1 MLKSHPILV
10 VSKARFPKSFIPIGF
25 RGPFKDE
32 SINQVKTMSDDL
44 FLKIISREIPADIV
58 FENDD
63 VLAFRD
69 VNPQAPLHVLII
81 PKKRIPTINDFQPD
95 DAELLG
101 KLLLAAKD
109 IAAEQGVAEDGYRV
123 VMNCNSAAGQTV
135 FHVHLHLLGG
145 RTFSWP
151 PG

>member
-1 MLKSHPILV
+1 MFAGESSDEIQVLRFSASLVLLDILI
-10 VSKARFPKSFIPIGF
+10 R
-25 RGPFKDE
+25 
-32 SINQVKTMSDDL
+32 INIMSDDL
-44 FLKIISREIPADIV
+44 FLKIVSREIPADIV

-81 PKKRIPTINDFQPD
+81 PKTRIPTINDMQAG
-95 DAELLG
+95 DAELFG
-101 KLLLAAKD
+101 KLFLAAQE

-145 RTFSWP
+145 RTFN
-151 PG
+151 

>member
-1 MLKSHPILV
+1 
-10 VSKARFPKSFIPIGF
+10 
-25 RGPFKDE
+25 
-32 SINQVKTMSDDL
+32 MSDDL
-44 FLKIISREIPADIV
+44 FLKIASREIPADIV
-58 FENDD
+58 YEDED

-81 PKKRIPTINDFQPD
+81 PKRRIATINDMQED
-95 DAELLG
+95 DADVFGRLFF
-101 KLLLAAKD
+101 AARQ
-109 IAAEQGVAEDGYRV
+109 IAADHGVAEDGYRV

-145 RTFSWP
+145 RGFDWP

>member
-1 MLKSHPILV
+1 
-10 VSKARFPKSFIPIGF
+10 
-25 RGPFKDE
+25 
-32 SINQVKTMSDDL
+32 MSDDL
-44 FLKIISREIPADIV
+44 FLKIVSREIPADIV

-81 PKKRIPTINDFQPD
+81 PKVRIPTINDMQAQDTEIF
-95 DAELLG
+95 G
-101 KLLLAAKD
+101 KLFLAARE
-109 IAAEQGVAEDGYRV
+109 IAAKEGVAEDGYRT
-123 VMNCNSAAGQTV
+123 VMNCNSAGGQTV

-145 RTFSWP
+145 RNFKWP

>member
-1 MLKSHPILV
+1 
-10 VSKARFPKSFIPIGF
+10 
-25 RGPFKDE
+25 
-32 SINQVKTMSDDL
+32 MSDDL
-44 FLKIISREIPADIV
+44 FLKIVSREIPADIV

-69 VNPQAPLHVLII
+69 VNPQAPVHVLII
-81 PKKRIPTINDFQPD
+81 PKNRIPTINDMQAH
-95 DAELLG
+95 DAELFG
-101 KLLLAAKD
+101 KLFLAARE

-123 VMNCNSAAGQTV
+123 VMNCNAGAGQTV

-145 RTFSWP
+145 RRLNWP

>member
-1 MLKSHPILV
+1 
-10 VSKARFPKSFIPIGF
+10 
-25 RGPFKDE
+25 
-32 SINQVKTMSDDL
+32 MSDDL
-44 FLKIISREIPADIV
+44 FLKIIAREIPADIV

-81 PKKRIPTINDFQPD
+81 PKVRIRTINEMQPQN
-95 DAELLG
+95 AELFGQLF
-101 KLLLAAKD
+101 LAAKEV
-109 IAAEQGVAEDGYRV
+109 AKEQGVAEDGYRV

-145 RTFSWP
+145 RGFNWP

>member
-1 MLKSHPILV
+1 
-10 VSKARFPKSFIPIGF
+10 
-25 RGPFKDE
+25 
-32 SINQVKTMSDDL
+32 MSEDL

-58 FENDD
+58 YENED

-81 PKKRIPTINDFQPD
+81 PKIHIRTINEMQPQN
-95 DAELLG
+95 AELFG
-101 KLLLAAKD
+101 KLFLAAQD
-109 IAAEQGVAEDGYRV
+109 IAAQQGVAEDGYRV

-145 RTFSWP
+145 RQFSWP